1 MVSITVS
8 VPEEIQKLMKK
19 FPEMNWSGFVRKS
32 IVEKAKK
39 LAEFEELKKRFNE
52 EEKEITNWAVKLQH
66 VGRTGRLESLKK
78 KGLI

>member
-8 VPEEIQKLMKK
+8 VPEDVREMMKQ

-32 IVEKAKK
+32 IVEKVRNLKK
-39 LAEFEELKKRFNE
+39 FEELKIKFDE
-52 EEKEITNWAVKLQH
+52 EEKEITDWSVKLQH
-66 VGRTGRLESLKK
+66 SSRAGRLEELKK